1 MKTIIDVIEV
11 TDADAIMK
19 QQTKINQWRTL
30 GIFVD
35 MQIVATDKHIVFT
48 ITRFKELPE
57 PIEVK
62 ASDKP
67 KVYKDPFDIDPP
79 F

>member
-1 MKTIIDVIEV
+1 MKTIIDVILV

-35 MQIVATDKHIVFT
+35 MQVVATDKHIVFT
-48 ITRFKELPE
+48 ITRHKEVPVATVT
-57 PIEVK
+57 EV
-62 ASDKP
+62 SDKP
-67 KVYKDPFDIDPP
+67 KAYKDPFDVDPP